1 MQVDSIKKAIET
13 NFGMRRRIAL
23 GALAMMGYSAATFA
37 ANPADGA
44 KRGKEDIQPTVV
56 TVQYYPGIFVD
67 WAAQITQYSG
77 IAARNGL
84 EFKFVAVGGGP
95 TATAGLVSGS
105 YDLGLL
111 DLSLT
116 GGLLKPGSVPV
127 KMIMGS
133 ELAPWALMA
142 SKKAADLAAVAPE
155 QVAQK
160 LAGKEVGVI
169 ALGSSSY
176 FYMRGL
182 LKASGVPVES
192 VKIAAAGGFP
202 QLVAA
207 LRNGVTYVAM
217 EGLDT
222 MYAMVHQDG
231 LKVLLNFAEKPK
243 DDSFKNAP
251 IFRGILGVPTG
262 GLWARTE
269 WITKNGELI
278 KRIQRAIAQ
287 GTVFAKDPKNIGKLS
302 ELMGAH
308 GMIPKDIK
316 KDNELDYISSTM
328 KYVAPYFSH
337 EDADAQMKFWV
348 DMGLVK
354 KYLPPNDWM
363 VPGIPTD
370 MNALRQLA
378 IDEPAH

>member
-1 MQVDSIKKAIET
+1 MRIGLMKKAIQRG
-13 NFGMRRRIAL
+13 FSMRRRVTVLAL
-23 GALAMMGYSAATFA
+23 SLIGISAATFA
-37 ANPADGA
+37 ATPTANVKDVS
-44 KRGKEDIQPTVV
+44 KDVQPTVV

-127 KMIMGS
+127 KMVMGS

-142 SKKAADLAAVAPE
+142 SKNAAGLAAVPPE

-222 MYAMVHQDG
+222 MYSMVHQDG
-231 LKVLLNFAEKPK
+231 LKVLLNFAEKPEAN
-243 DDSFKNAP
+243 SFKNAP
-251 IFRGILGVPTG
+251 IFKGILGVPTG
-262 GLWARTE
+262 GLWARTS
-269 WITKNGELI
+269 WIEKNGELI
-278 KRIQRAIAQ
+278 KRIQHAIAQ
-287 GTVFAKDPKNIGKLS
+287 GTVFAKDPNNIAKLA
-302 ELMGAH
+302 ELMEAH

-316 KDNELDYISSTM
+316 KSNEQDYIASTM
-328 KYVAPYFSH
+328 KYVAPYFSK

-354 KYLPPNDWM
+354 KYLPPSDWM
-363 VPGIPTD
+363 VPGIPPD
-370 MNALRQLA
+370 MHALRQMAANEQLQ
-378 IDEPAH
+378 